1 MKVTIV
7 VLANIC
13 ELRLVG
19 ICVKAFF
26 LPGISL
32 RANLHLVF
40 MHKVVVTEKKDMYRE
55 MDSYSI
61 KTKEQYSVQ

>member
-7 VLANIC
+7 VLDNIC

-19 ICVKAFF
+19 VCVKAFF

-40 MHKVVVTEKKDMYRE
+40 MHEVVVTEKKDMYRE
-55 MDSYSI
+55 IGTSLI
-61 KTKEQYSVQ
+61 KTREQYSVQ

>member
-1 MKVTIV
+1 MIVTIV

-40 MHKVVVTEKKDMYRE
+40 MHKVNVTEKKGMYGE
-55 MDSYSI
+55 VGTSLI
-61 KTKEQYSVQ
+61 KTRE